1 MFRYVKNKQENFQD
15 QVNDYVTEDNSKI
28 NWIYQ
33 FIIVKGTEEC
43 IDTSYKEFTRSSTLV
58 SNLLIIP
65 HSRIFFCFIV
75 PQTEKSQQ
83 KIIIKRLQKNWITFK
98 ATQRKKK
105 SSKEYDVACFQ
116 RLTWLQS

>member
-43 IDTSYKEFTRSSTLV
+43 IDVSYKEFITSSTLV
-58 SNLLIIP
+58 SNLSIIP

-75 PQTEKSQQ
+75 PQTEKGQQ

-98 ATQRKKK
+98 VTQRKKK
-105 SSKEYDVACFQ
+105 SSKE
-116 RLTWLQS
+116 